1 MRLLLVN
8 SQGAWRGGAPRS
20 IAAWAR
26 GLRRRGH
33 HVALAAPRGPWLD
46 ELCAEG
52 MPGYELPRSERLHG
66 LLEQATPLNAARL
79 WRILRRERPD
89 RVHTFQYGSHLLVRA
104 VAEAARVPWVHT
116 LLGPLSPGQRFAGG
130 PYVAVAAEFAGEA
143 ALRGAGCVSVV
154 AGRVD
159 LSRFTPLPAPLGPP
173 VVGFASRLEGRLIPI
188 AALVARA
195 LSQLDDGVRGVIAGD
210 GPGLDAL
217 RAEYPRVAFCGHLAD
232 IRPLLAESH
241 VWVGAGR
248 TLMEGLASGRP
259 CVSVGSHGF
268 GGVVDAAHIA
278 HIAAYNFGGRHVP
291 QGGSAEAL
299 ADTLR
304 GLLSDPA
311 TRDTLAQLGP
321 RWAAAHLDV
330 EAGLDGLERVYGQA
344 TLSGGTLS
352 LLRSM
357 GADKVARSAR
367 RCVARFAD

>member
-1 MRLLLVN
+1 MAV
-8 SQGAWRGGAPRS
+8 
-20 IAAWAR
+20 
-26 GLRRRGH
+26 
-33 HVALAAPRGPWLD
+33 AAPRGPWLD
-46 ELCAEG
+46 ELRAEG
-52 MPGYELPRSERLHG
+52 MPGYALPRTEQLHG

-104 VAEAARVPWVHT
+104 VAEAAGVPWVHT

-154 AGRVD
+154 AGRID
-159 LSRFTPLPAPLGPP
+159 LSRFTPLPAPDGPP
-173 VVGFASRLEGRLIPI
+173 VVAFASRLEGRLIPI

-195 LSQLDDGVRGVIAGD
+195 FSQLGGHVQGVIAGD
-210 GPGLDAL
+210 GPGLDTL
-217 RAEYPRVAFCGHLAD
+217 RAEHPRVAFCGHLAD
-232 IRPLLAESH
+232 IRPLLAQAH
-241 VWVGAGR
+241 IWVGAGR

-291 QGGSAEAL
+291 EGGPAAASTAAGTGAPTGASTGAPTEAL
-299 ADTLR
+299 AETLR
-304 GLLSDPA
+304 ALLGDPERRA
-311 TRDTLAQLGP
+311 ALARLGP
-321 RWAAAHLDV
+321 RWVAAHLDV
-330 EAGLDGLERVYGQA
+330 EAGLDGLESVYAQPA
-344 TLSGGTLS
+344 RSGGTLP
-352 LLRSM
+352 LLRTLA
-357 GADKVARSAR
+357 ADKVARSVR